1 MVTPGR
7 FELSTDRLEGD
18 CSIQL
23 SYEVITTGTN
33 RLYNKI
39 HLLASLNTIE
49 KMKNSLFFNKKKE
62 IEKKWVMYIVKGA
75 IMKSI
80 VVKQTEI
87 YDCGACCL
95 DSIIKYYNG
104 YVPIEYIKL
113 DTKTNKN
120 GTTAYNIINAAKKYG
135 FEGIGIKLKNIK
147 ENEVFPMIAHLVLKN
162 GLNHFVV
169 VSQVKGNKV
178 YLMDPAKGNTKM
190 NIKEF
195 NKIWSKVII
204 ILKPIQKISSYKS
217 NNIIKEITNNI
228 LKNEK
233 TLIIRLLIYSII
245 ITFISLI
252 LSYQIKISIS
262 SIESSTINTTILV
275 SILFVLLT
283 ILKLYSKYK
292 RNEYE
297 IYLNKNINMSIIL
310 PFIEHIIKLP
320 LNVIKTKTPGEIIT
334 RINSLNNVK
343 EAFSEIFVTVILDLG
358 LALSAGL
365 ILYMINSKLFLI
377 LCIISII
384 YIIFGVSINPFINNK
399 INDNIDLET
408 LFNSTLNEEISN
420 ITTTKNLNRI
430 NKSINTINNKYIDYT
445 KDTLD
450 YINFLNKYSITKES
464 IYEVGLLLINI
475 VGIFLIL
482 LNQLSLL
489 NLITFNSLLMYY
501 INPITNTIDLL
512 PKINLIKASIIKVNE
527 FLIIKE
533 EKEGKEQEFI
543 NGDISIK
550 NLNYSYDDYHNI
562 INDINIYISKNE
574 KVQIKGRSGTGKS
587 TICQIL
593 AKILDNYKGTI
604 TINDINIKDYSL
616 KTIRKNIRYVSQ
628 NEKLYTDTI
637 ENNIIMNNKI
647 SKAELNKI
655 LEVTKVDE
663 IINKKSLRLNAMLLD
678 GGFNLSGGEK
688 ERLILARALI
698 TKPQIL
704 ILDETLS
711 EVNEDLE
718 LEILTN
724 IKDYLS
730 NSTIIYISHHKQI
743 PNFRSIELN
752 ANV

>member
-1 MVTPGR
+1 
-7 FELSTDRLEGD
+7 
-18 CSIQL
+18 
-23 SYEVITTGTN
+23 
-33 RLYNKI
+33 
-39 HLLASLNTIE
+39 
-49 KMKNSLFFNKKKE
+49 
-62 IEKKWVMYIVKGA
+62 
-75 IMKSI
+75 MKSI

-87 YDCGACCL
+87 FDCGACCL
-95 DSIIKYYNG
+95 DSIIRYYNG

-120 GTTAYNIINAAKKYG
+120 GTTAYNIIRAAQKYG
-135 FEGIGIKLKNIK
+135 FEGVGLKIKDIK
-147 ENEVFPMIAHLVLKN
+147 QNTVYPIIAHLVLKN

-169 VSQVKGNKV
+169 ISQIKRNRV
-178 YLMDPAKGNTKM
+178 YIMDPAKGNTQM
-190 NIKEF
+190 NMNEF
-195 NKIWSKVII
+195 NKVWSKVII
-204 ILKPIQKISSYKS
+204 VLKPIQKISSYKS
-217 NNIIKEITNNI
+217 NNIIKDITKNI

-233 TLIIRLLIYSII
+233 QLFINLLFYSALITLFSI
-245 ITFISLI
+245 I
-252 LSYQIKISIS
+252 LSYQIKISIN
-262 SIESSTINTTILV
+262 SIEESTINTTIII
-275 SILFVLLT
+275 SILFSFLT

-297 IYLNKNINMSIIL
+297 IYLNKNINLAIIL

-334 RINSLNNVK
+334 RISSLNTVK

-358 LALSAGL
+358 LALSAGF
-365 ILYMINSKLFLI
+365 ILYMISSKLFLI

-384 YIIFGVSINPFINNK
+384 YIVFGVSINPFLNSK
-399 INDNIDLET
+399 INDNIDYET
-408 LFNSTLNEEISN
+408 EFNSTLNEEISN
-420 ITTTKNLNRI
+420 IITTKNLDRI
-430 NKSINTINNKYIDYT
+430 HKSINTINDKYFDYT
-445 KDTLD
+445 KDSLE
-450 YINFLNKYSITKES
+450 YINFINKYNITKES
-464 IYEVGLLLINI
+464 IYEIGLLLINI

-482 LNQLSLL
+482 SSNLNLL
-489 NLITFNSLLMYY
+489 NLITFNSLLIYY

-512 PKINLIKASIIKVNE
+512 PKINLIKVSIMKVNE
-527 FLIIKE
+527 FLIIQE

-550 NLNYSYDDYHNI
+550 NLIYSYDDYHNI
-562 INDINIYISKNE
+562 INKINIDIQENE

-587 TICQIL
+587 TVCQIL

-637 ENNIIMNNKI
+637 ENNILMNNKV
-647 SKAELNKI
+647 SKKELNEI
-655 LEVTKVDE
+655 LSITKVDE
-663 IINKKSLRLNAMLLD
+663 IINKKSLRLNTVLLD
-678 GGFNLSGGEK
+678 GGYNLSGGEK

-698 TKPQIL
+698 TKPKIL

-724 IKDYLS
+724 IKDYLR

-743 PNFRSIELN
+743 PNFRTIELN